1 MVTWA
6 RYPVIWWAPLRL
18 SSAGSDPHVRSRCM
32 LYCLSVRFAA
42 IASFLLALGFQVS
55 GYTNVPLAIGLWS
68 ASGIFFVLWTKAH
81 WGTPRAR
88 LSSLEN
94 SRKMKEKSHRAS
106 QRCYRCGVE
115 TRLHAHARRLD
126 GYSLYSA
133 SHVRIRAK
141 SEAGGHGLR
150 HG

>member
-1 MVTWA
+1 MKRAYFLIDASTCSGVIPLASCNARFVRQRKFGSSRASKILTSRGSLTVFLQSTW
-6 RYPVIWWAPLRL
+6 L
-18 SSAGSDPHVRSRCM
+18 SSK
-32 LYCLSVRFAA
+32 A
-42 IASFLLALGFQVS
+42 I
-55 GYTNVPLAIGLWS
+55 
-68 ASGIFFVLWTKAH
+68 
-81 WGTPRAR
+81 
-88 LSSLEN
+88 SLEN

-126 GYSLYSA
+126 GYRLYSA